1 MPEYTTNFEEAGL
14 DDNLSFQ
21 MSYENVP
28 AGRYQVEILD
38 SLGCA
43 INLTARVPLDEDLF
57 IPNVFT
63 PNGDGS
69 NDVFF
74 IRNLPSEPSVN
85 ELVISNR
92 WGKEVFV
99 SENYQNNWAGEG
111 VADGLYFYRLK
122 IQGGD
127 PVTGWVEIMRGPK
140 P

>member
-1 MPEYTTNFEEAGL
+1 M
-14 DDNLSFQ
+14 
-21 MSYENVP
+21 
-28 AGRYQVEILD
+28 D
-38 SLGCA
+38 SIGCA
-43 INLTARVPLDEDLF
+43 IDLVVRVPLDEDLF

-74 IRNLPSEPSVN
+74 IRNLPAEPSIN
-85 ELVISNR
+85 QLIISNR

-99 SENYQNNWAGEG
+99 SENYQNNWDGAG

-122 IQGGD
+122 IQGGE
-127 PVTGWVEIMRGPK
+127 PFTGWVEIIRGPK